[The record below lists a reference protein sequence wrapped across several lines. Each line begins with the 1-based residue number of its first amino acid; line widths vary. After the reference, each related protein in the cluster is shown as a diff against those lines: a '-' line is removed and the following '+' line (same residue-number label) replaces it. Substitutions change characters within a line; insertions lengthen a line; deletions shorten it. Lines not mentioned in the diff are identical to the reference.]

1 MDMVLIILVI
11 AIIAVGLFF
20 KDFKSVVYFLGII
33 EIFFRLIHR
42 LANILGIKEF
52 TLFIT
57 KYIPYS
63 LENVI
68 NTYSSGLLNTVFFIP
83 ISIAFSFIIFT
94 KFSSLP
100 PTKTLITIAASF
112 PLLNIN
118 PYIKSLNVIFSFNS
132 I

>member
-42 LANILGIKEF
+42 LASLLGIKEF
-52 TLFIT
+52 TFFIT

-68 NTYSSGLLNTVFFIP
+68 NTYSSGLLNTVLLWILVLLFIY
-83 ISIAFSFIIFT
+83 FEWY
-94 KFSSLP
+94 
-100 PTKTLITIAASF
+100 LIKYW
-112 PLLNIN
+112 L
-118 PYIKSLNVIFSFNS
+118 KKKK
-132 I
+132 